1 MHKGAPQEF
10 RQSPAGR
17 EGWRQRQHGQDYSAI
32 RGSLVASSTTRI
44 PTAFEL
50 QGHKTL
56 GLAEPGGFPGG
67 SDGKESACN
76 AGELGS
82 IPGSGRSPGRGHA
95 THSSILAWR
104 IPWTEEPGGLQSLG
118 SESDT
123 TEQLLVTHSRSGRS
137 QEPRFLVC
145 RLKPRLRGVGS
156 VNVICERKAFD
167 PWGSTLARSQKSQES
182 FDTLTPRLSPTQFS
196 PGLWQCGPA
205 AVASQ
210 GPLVSVMSQG

>member
-1 MHKGAPQEF
+1 MHKEAPQEF
-10 RQSPAGR
+10 RHSPAGR
-17 EGWRQRQHGQDYSAI
+17 GGWRQRWHSQDNGAI
-32 RGSLVASSTTRI
+32 QGSLVASSTTRI
-44 PTAFEL
+44 PTALEH

-67 SDGKESACN
+67 SDGKESTCN
-76 AGELGS
+76 AGDLGS
-82 IPGSGRSPGRGHA
+82 IPGSGRSPGRGHT

-118 SESDT
+118 SELDT
-123 TEQLLVTHSRSGRS
+123 TKQLLVTRSRSGRS

-156 VNVICERKAFD
+156 VNVICERKALD
-167 PWGSTLARSQKSQES
+167 LWGSTLAGSQKSQQS

-196 PGLWQCGPA
+196 PGLWQCSPA

-210 GPLVSVMSQG
+210 GPLVSMMSQG